1 MESQVN
7 TVTISSSKGPW
18 VPLQSA
24 EWEKDVLGLVFNNK
38 TRRVTFCMLY
48 MSSFDKDINKVFK
61 GGLCYEFKVLHNFL
75 IFPCTALSETSNP
88 SG

>member
-1 MESQVN
+1 MMGLQDKAMFGVTGKH

-24 EWEKDVLGLVFNNK
+24 EWEKEVLGLVFNNK

-48 MSSFDKDINKVFK
+48 IGSFDKDYKQSF
-61 GGLCYEFKVLHNFL
+61 
-75 IFPCTALSETSNP
+75 
-88 SG
+88 